1 MAVDKKKVTEFLKS
15 RKGKV
20 MGVVTAIATVAASL
34 PVTASAAETSGGS
47 ITYWSISE
55 GMLDPLMN
63 SITNNINAAVPYGLA
78 IMGSFIGI
86 NVLKRVLYSFL

>member
-20 MGVVTAIATVAASL
+20 MGVVTATVAASL